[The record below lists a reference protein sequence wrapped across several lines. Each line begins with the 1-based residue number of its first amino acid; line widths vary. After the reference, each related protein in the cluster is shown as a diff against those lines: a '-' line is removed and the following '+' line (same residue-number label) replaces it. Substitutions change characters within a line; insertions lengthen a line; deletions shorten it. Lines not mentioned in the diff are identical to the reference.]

1 MKNEMEILKNEI
13 EEQMEIYKSCIID
26 NEKDISRLEK
36 EVDDM
41 IETKEENE
49 ENYDRLEKELI
60 DLEEKISNWTDE
72 DERLDALDRNEIN
85 NPNE

>member
-1 MKNEMEILKNEI
+1 MEIIKNEI

-26 NEKDISRLEK
+26 NEKDISRLKK

-72 DERLDALDRNEIN
+72 DERLDALDRNDIN